1 MQRDDLRSVSFREL
15 SWDDIDTYAKSHGF
29 RDRSPFI
36 EYCVNKEVHP
46 KHKKNI
52 KIVDIAILL
61 LLAIATLM
69 ISMLLLRG

>member
-1 MQRDDLRSVSFREL
+1 MQDVQRSISFREL
-15 SWDDIDTYAKSHGF
+15 SWDDIDIYAKSHGF
-29 RDRSPFI
+29 KDRSPFI
-36 EYCVNKEVHP
+36 EHCVKREVYP

-61 LLAIATLM
+61 LLAIVTLM